1 TRHLLA
7 ICSAA
12 SNTYSSSRCGDQD
25 KREKL
30 TSRVFC
36 VATPNQHFVARSTRN
51 NRTHDAVPPSMAS
64 NKIDI
69 HEAAGDGNLAEVRA
83 FLKAGGIIDK
93 RDSDRWT
100 PLMLSV
106 REGHLEVARQLLR
119 SGAALEAKDG
129 DKWTAMHVAAANGHP
144 QCCQLLLD
152 RGGNPRA
159 VDENRRTPLH
169 WAARYGYA
177 AVVELLLKRGEDAN
191 FKDAEGKTPGDV
203 VGSDLSEDSREIVL
217 ALLKE
222 HAARVKNTKQRRG
235 SCPAIPRT
243 MMATAV
249 HAAGTGTIN
258 GASVPAAAPL
268 LLSSPTAPS
277 HKPGTLLPLPSV
289 VVTNKNAGE
298 IDAETAVG
306 GANSNQAGGQATRHV
321 SFSVADRIRDHS
333 PMGKNQ
339 GRCAEI
345 SSAAALAIA
354 TAEET
359 SVSPEMPLATSEV
372 GSPSPAM
379 SAPGQTPGRSSE
391 PSKRVPTTD
400 GATTMAD
407 TAGGIGS
414 TAVGQ
419 YKGCRDNKNDSEVF
433 ALRQAL
439 KAAEERARA
448 SENSLSQIEE
458 RRLSEEARAQ
468 RLEER
473 VAELEKVLSEQSRE
487 RQDA

>member
-1 TRHLLA
+1 
-7 ICSAA
+7 
-12 SNTYSSSRCGDQD
+12 
-25 KREKL
+25 
-30 TSRVFC
+30 
-36 VATPNQHFVARSTRN
+36 
-51 NRTHDAVPPSMAS
+51 MAS

-69 HEAAGDGNLAEVRA
+69 HEAAGNGNLAEVRA

-93 RDSDRWT
+93 RDCDRWT

-119 SGAALEAKDG
+119 GGATLEAKDG

-169 WAARYGYA
+169 WATRYGYA
-177 AVVELLLKRGEDAN
+177 AVVELLLKRGADAN

-203 VGSDLSEDSREIVL
+203 VGTDLSEDSREIVL
-217 ALLKE
+217 TLLKE

-249 HAAGTGTIN
+249 HAVGTGTIN
-258 GASVPAAAPL
+258 GASVAAAAPL
-268 LLSSPTAPS
+268 LLSSPIAPP
-277 HKPGTLLPLPSV
+277 HTPGALLPLPSI

-298 IDAETAVG
+298 IDAKTAVDG
-306 GANSNQAGGQATRHV
+306 ENSDQAVGQATRHI
-321 SFSVADRIRDHS
+321 SFSAADRIRDHS
-333 PMGKNQ
+333 STGKNQ
-339 GRCAEI
+339 ARYAQI
-345 SSAAALAIA
+345 SSAAALATA
-354 TAEET
+354 AAEET
-359 SVSPEMPLATSEV
+359 SASPETPLAASEV
-372 GSPSPAM
+372 GSPSPAT
-379 SAPGQTPGRSSE
+379 SAPGQTPGRASE
-391 PSKRVPTTD
+391 PSKRVPTMN
-400 GATTMAD
+400 GSTTMVD

-419 YKGCRDNKNDSEVF
+419 DKGCRDSKSDSEVF

-448 SENSLSQIEE
+448 SENSLSLIEE
-458 RRLSEEARAQ
+458 GRLREEARAQ

>member
-1 TRHLLA
+1 
-7 ICSAA
+7 
-12 SNTYSSSRCGDQD
+12 
-25 KREKL
+25 
-30 TSRVFC
+30 
-36 VATPNQHFVARSTRN
+36 
-51 NRTHDAVPPSMAS
+51 MAS

-169 WAARYGYA
+169 WATRYGYA
-177 AVVELLLKRGEDAN
+177 AVVELLLKRGADAN

-203 VGSDLSEDSREIVL
+203 VGSDLSEDSREIVRT
-217 ALLKE
+217 LLKE

-243 MMATAV
+243 AMAAAV
-249 HAAGTGTIN
+249 HAAGTGTKH

-268 LLSSPTAPS
+268 LLSSPATPS
-277 HKPGTLLPLPSV
+277 HKPGALLPLPSV

-298 IDAETAVG
+298 IDAEAAVD
-306 GANSNQAGGQATRHV
+306 GADSNQAGGQAIRHI
-321 SFSVADRIRDHS
+321 SFSAADRIRDHAS
-333 PMGKNQ
+333 MGKNQ
-339 GRCAEI
+339 GRYAEI
-345 SSAAALAIA
+345 ASAAALAA
-354 TAEET
+354 AAAEET
-359 SVSPEMPLATSEV
+359 SVSPVTPPATSQV
-372 GSPSPAM
+372 GSPSPAA
-379 SAPGQTPGRSSE
+379 SAPGQTPGRASDPNECVS
-391 PSKRVPTTD
+391 TT
-400 GATTMAD
+400 GSAARTAD
-407 TAGGIGS
+407 TAGGIGC
-414 TAVGQ
+414 TVQGQ
-419 YKGCRDNKNDSEVF
+419 DKGCRDNNNDSEVF

-448 SENSLSQIEE
+448 SEHSLSQIEE
-458 RRLSEEARAQ
+458 GRLREEARAQ
-468 RLEER
+468 RLEAR
-473 VAELEKVLSEQSRE
+473 VAELEKVLSEQ
-487 RQDA
+487 

>member
-1 TRHLLA
+1 
-7 ICSAA
+7 
-12 SNTYSSSRCGDQD
+12 
-25 KREKL
+25 
-30 TSRVFC
+30 
-36 VATPNQHFVARSTRN
+36 
-51 NRTHDAVPPSMAS
+51 MAS

-83 FLKAGGIIDK
+83 FLKAGGIVDK

-129 DKWTAMHVAAANGHP
+129 DKWTAMHIAAANGQL

-169 WAARYGYA
+169 WATSFNANSADIMAFEILMGLWRGEKQVRSFRYGYT
-177 AVVELLLKRGEDAN
+177 AVVELLLKRGADAN

-203 VGSDLSEDSREIVL
+203 VGSDLSEDSREIAL
-217 ALLKE
+217 TLLKE

-243 MMATAV
+243 MMATVV

-298 IDAETAVG
+298 IDAETAVD
-306 GANSNQAGGQATRHV
+306 GANSNQAGGQATRHI
-321 SFSVADRIRDHS
+321 SFSAADRIRDHS
-333 PMGKNQ
+333 STGKNE
-339 GRCAEI
+339 GRYAEI
-345 SSAAALAIA
+345 SSAAALVTAA
-354 TAEET
+354 AEET
-359 SVSPEMPLATSEV
+359 GVSPETPLTTSEV
-372 GSPSPAM
+372 GSPSRAT
-379 SAPGQTPGRSSE
+379 SAPGQTPGRASD
-391 PSKRVPTTD
+391 PKKRVPITG
-400 GATTMAD
+400 GATTTAD

-414 TAVGQ
+414 TAEGQ
-419 YKGCRDNKNDSEVF
+419 DNGCRDNKNDSEVF

-458 RRLSEEARAQ
+458 RRLREEARAQ

-473 VAELEKVLSEQSRE
+473 VAELEKVLSERSTE

>member
-1 TRHLLA
+1 
-7 ICSAA
+7 
-12 SNTYSSSRCGDQD
+12 
-25 KREKL
+25 
-30 TSRVFC
+30 
-36 VATPNQHFVARSTRN
+36 
-51 NRTHDAVPPSMAS
+51 MAS

-169 WAARYGYA
+169 WATRYGYA
-177 AVVELLLKRGEDAN
+177 AVVELLLKRGADAN

-203 VGSDLSEDSREIVL
+203 VGSDLSEDSREIVRT
-217 ALLKE
+217 LLKE

-243 MMATAV
+243 LMATAV
-249 HAAGTGTIN
+249 HATGTGAMN
-258 GASVPAAAPL
+258 GASVAAAAPL

-277 HKPGTLLPLPSV
+277 HKPGALLPLPSV

-298 IDAETAVG
+298 IDAETAVH
-306 GANSNQAGGQATRHV
+306 GANSNQAGGQATRRI
-321 SFSVADRIRDHS
+321 SFSAADRIRDHS

-345 SSAAALAIA
+345 SSAAAPA
-354 TAEET
+354 TAAAEET
-359 SVSPEMPLATSEV
+359 SVSPVTPLTTSVV
-372 GSPSPAM
+372 GSPSRAT
-379 SAPGQTPGRSSE
+379 STPGQTPGRASD
-391 PSKRVPTTD
+391 PKTICVPTTG
-400 GATTMAD
+400 GATSMTD
-407 TAGGIGS
+407 TAGGVGS
-414 TAVGQ
+414 TAEDQ
-419 YKGCRDNKNDSEVF
+419 DKGCRDNKDDSEVF

-448 SENSLSQIEE
+448 SENSLSQLEE
-458 RRLSEEARAQ
+458 RRLREEARAQ
-468 RLEER
+468 RLEAR
-473 VAELEKVLSEQSRE
+473 VAELEKMLSEQPRE
-487 RQDA
+487 R